1 MHFLIFTKNLSLQLS
16 LITSANSFK
25 SLQTS
30 PLPPPLHLLFQPQP
44 FWLVVCKVIVNVFCN
59 ATLLFWRVVCK
70 VNFLEF
76 FVLLARCLWSHCQFF
91 SLSVKSTFFRMPL
104 FHTGARKWQ
113 FGIAIRNSDDF
124 VCSPGRN
131 EMSWQWIR
139 NGVSGDLQ
147 LKVC

>member
-70 VNFLEF
+70 VYFLEF
-76 FVLLARCLWSHCQFF
+76 FVLLARCL
-91 SLSVKSTFFRMPL
+91 
-104 FHTGARKWQ
+104 
-113 FGIAIRNSDDF
+113 
-124 VCSPGRN
+124 
-131 EMSWQWIR
+131 
-139 NGVSGDLQ
+139 
-147 LKVC
+147 